1 MSRSS
6 PDTPNTPNTPGRP
19 GSSGGPAAPG
29 RSAADRVSRGLSWL
43 VVLGSLLVLAGL
55 VGLVYVG
62 VATLTSVLL
71 FGWLLL
77 FGGVVA
83 LAHALASRHSRY
95 VWLGLIVGAL
105 NIAAGLILILHP
117 DVSAAGLTLFA
128 GLLFLSGGVFR
139 LFGGLVV
146 RGSEMIWSLV
156 QGAFGILLGILVL
169 AEWPESTRYVL
180 GTFFSLALLFDG
192 LGLIATGMG
201 GRQLVRMVAP
211 GESGPAG
218 RAGDGGNT

>member
-1 MSRSS
+1 MSRS
-6 PDTPNTPNTPGRP
+6 
-19 GSSGGPAAPG
+19 
-29 RSAADRVSRGLSWL
+29 LSWL

-83 LAHALASRHSRY
+83 LVHALASLHSRY
-95 VWLGLIVGAL
+95 VWLGLVIAAL

-117 DVSAAGLTLFA
+117 EVSAAGLTLFA
-128 GLLFLSGGVFR
+128 GLLFLSGGMFR
-139 LFGGLVV
+139 LFGGLAV
-146 RGSEMIWSLV
+146 RGGEMIWSMV

-169 AEWPESTRYVL
+169 AEWPDSTRYVL

-201 GRQLVRMVAP
+201 GRQLVRMVTPGEGEQGGAAGEGAQGRGAAP
-211 GESGPAG
+211 GAG
-218 RAGDGGNT
+218 RAGERGAGETGQPPPDGRS